1 MIKLMNILQNYLKVK
16 RIQKYSPENFRKWQ
30 NKQLQKHLRWINK
43 NSPYYQQLG
52 KDGLANLTNL
62 THYPFMNKQLM
73 MDNFDNL
80 NTQGVRKDEAF
91 KIAMNAEENR
101 DFSPKIGS
109 TTVGLSSGTSGNRGI
124 FLVSKEEQST
134 WAGTILAKL
143 LPNGFKNKEKI
154 AFFLRA
160 NSNLYESVRS
170 KKIEFAFYDLLDQ
183 FDSHI
188 KRLEDYQP
196 TILAAP
202 PSMVRRIAS
211 AVKENKLHI
220 QPIKIITMAE
230 VLDPLDEAYIEKV
243 FKQKIHQVYQCT
255 EGFLGC
261 TCSHG
266 TIHLNEDIVYI
277 EKEFLDAEKTKFYPI
292 ITDYKRRTQPIIRY
306 RLNDILTLKSKPC
319 PCGSPMLAIEQI
331 EGRMDDLFILKNKQ
345 NGQLEYVFPDFIRRA
360 CITASENLKEYKVI
374 QHSVQD
380 LEVQCLVFDEDKR
393 QETEESIRANLMA
406 YLQDQYLIPKITYRK
421 YQENHRL
428 TKLKRI
434 QSNVGI
440 DEVVQNVQ

>member
-1 MIKLMNILQNYLKVK
+1 MIKLMYILQNYLKVK
-16 RIQKYSPENFRKWQ
+16 KVQKYSPEHFRMWQ
-30 NKQLQKHLRWINK
+30 NKQLQKHLKWINTH
-43 NSPYYQQLG
+43 SPYYQQL
-52 KDGLANLTNL
+52 KKSRTYDLTDIN
-62 THYPFMNKQLM
+62 HYPFMNKPFM
-73 MDNFDNL
+73 MDHFDEQ
-80 NTQGVRKDEAF
+80 NTKGVKKEEAF
-91 KIAMNAEENR
+91 QVAMHAEENR
-101 DFSPKIGS
+101 DFSPAIGNI
-109 TTVGLSSGTSGNRGI
+109 TVGLSSGTSGNRGI
-124 FLVSKEEQST
+124 FLVSREEQSA

-170 KKIEFAFYDLLDQ
+170 NKIEFAFFDLLDH
-183 FDSHI
+183 FDEHI
-188 KRLEDYQP
+188 KRLQDYQP

-211 AVKENKLHI
+211 AVKEQKLNI

-230 VLDPLDEAYIEKV
+230 VLDPLDEAYIESI

-261 TCSHG
+261 SCSHG

-277 EKEFLDAEKTKFYPI
+277 EKEFLNAEKTKFHPI

-306 RLNDILTLKSKPC
+306 RLNDILTLKSEPC

-331 EGRMDDLFILKNKQ
+331 EGRMDDVFILKDKHKDS
-345 NGQLEYVFPDFIRRA
+345 LEYVFPDFIRRA
-360 CITASENLKEYKVI
+360 CISASDNLKEYKVI
-374 QHSVQD
+374 QHNV
-380 LEVQCLVFDEDKR
+380 LEIEVQCLVFDEEKR
-393 QETEESIRANLMA
+393 QETEQSIESNLMDFFQDN
-406 YLQDQYLIPKITYRK
+406 YLSPEITFSEYE
-421 YQENHRL
+421 ENDRL

-434 QSNVGI
+434 KSNIQLNEGVY
-440 DEVVQNVQ
+440 NTK